1 MSEILSSI
9 VPTAE
14 MSAVVSFMSQNDDPL
29 NVSLRLDD
37 RGDAAHRTVELATT
51 RKSRIVVV
59 GDLML
64 DRYYD
69 GSVDRVSPEAPVP
82 VLHVRRSFEHPGGAA
97 NVAANIAAMES
108 DIAVIGLT
116 GIDDSASRLRSL
128 LVSAGVECDSIVS
141 TTTIPTTTK
150 TRLLTSHHQIARFD
164 LEEQANDPSA
174 RSSLIQC
181 FESSLAHA
189 DTVVLSDYA
198 KGVCHPDVCE
208 TVIAGARR
216 MGRPV
221 IVDPKSVDFSKY
233 RGATVIT
240 PNRSEAAA
248 STGISIHSPADAVLA
263 ARTIHQ
269 LHQIES
275 VVITLGEQGMVLF
288 TTDEATLIPT
298 QAKHVFDV
306 TGAGDTVVAALAVC
320 LARGMNLSQ
329 ACHLANIAAGLQVAK
344 IGTCP
349 ITWNEI
355 ALATGTQS
363 IPNGKVLPLDAIT
376 VVCNDAKRSGKIV
389 GFTNGCFDI
398 LHHGHAALLEAAAK
412 ECDILIVGLN
422 SDASVRRLKGNPRP
436 YVAAQHRAALLAAL
450 ESVSYV
456 VEFDEDTPLATIE
469 AIAPDVLIKG
479 ADYSSRDVV
488 GAHVVTARGGRVVTP
503 LFVPDV
509 STTNLVER
517 ILSTTTGSSLERAA

>member
-1 MSEILSSI
+1 
-9 VPTAE
+9 

-29 NVSLRLDD
+29 NASLRLDD
-37 RGDAAHRTVELATT
+37 GGNATHRTVELATT

-164 LEEQANDPSA
+164 LEEQATDPSA

-288 TTDEATLIPT
+288 TNDEATLIPT

-320 LARGMNLSQ
+320 LARYEPV
-329 ACHLANIAAGLQVAK
+329 AGL
-344 IGTCP
+344 P
-349 ITWNEI
+349 
-355 ALATGTQS
+355 L
-363 IPNGKVLPLDAIT
+363 GKYRRWSA
-376 VVCNDAKRSGKIV
+376 SGKNWHLSNHMERDRSCNRHTV
-389 GFTNGCFDI
+389 DPKREG
-398 LHHGHAALLEAAAK
+398 
-412 ECDILIVGLN
+412 
-422 SDASVRRLKGNPRP
+422 
-436 YVAAQHRAALLAAL
+436 VAAR
-450 ESVSYV
+450 
-456 VEFDEDTPLATIE
+456 
-469 AIAPDVLIKG
+469 
-479 ADYSSRDVV
+479 RD
-488 GAHVVTARGGRVVTP
+488 HCRLQRCKTQRENRRFYKR
-503 LFVPDV
+503 LF
-509 STTNLVER
+509 
-517 ILSTTTGSSLERAA
+517 

>member
-1 MSEILSSI
+1 M
-9 VPTAE
+9 PK
-14 MSAVVSFMSQNDDPL
+14 NDGLPK
-29 NVSLRLDD
+29 VSLRLGD
-37 RGDAAHRTVELATT
+37 RGDAEDGRIGGFPGELNAPRT
-51 RKSRIVVV
+51 SRVLVV

-69 GSVDRVSPEAPVP
+69 GSVERVSPEAPVP

-108 DIAVIGLT
+108 DIAVVGLT

-128 LVSAGVECDSIVS
+128 LVGAGVECDSIVT

-164 LEEQANDPSA
+164 LEELANDPSA
-174 RSSLIQC
+174 RYALIQS
-181 FESSLAHA
+181 FESILARV

-198 KGVCHPDVCE
+198 KGVCHPEVCDA
-208 TVIAGARR
+208 VISGAHRI
-216 MGRPV
+216 GRPV

-248 STGISIHSPADAVLA
+248 STGISINEPADAVLA
-263 ARTIHQ
+263 ARKIHQ
-269 LHQIES
+269 AHQIES
-275 VVITLGEQGMVLF
+275 VVVTLGEQGMVLF
-288 TTDEATLIPT
+288 TNDEATLIPT

-320 LARGMNLSQ
+320 LARGINLSH

-355 ALATGTQS
+355 TLVTSTQA
-363 IPNGKVLPLDAIT
+363 IPPGKVLPLDAMA
-376 VVCNDAKRSGKIV
+376 VVSSDAKRSGKIV

-422 SDASVRRLKGNPRP
+422 SDASVRRLKGHPRP
-436 YVAAQHRAALLAAL
+436 YVAAKHRAAVLAAL
-450 ESVSYV
+450 SSVSYV
-456 VEFDEDTPLATIE
+456 VEFDEDTPLTTIK
-469 AIAPDVLIKG
+469 AIEPDVLIKG
-479 ADYSSRDVV
+479 ADYSGKDIV

-509 STTNLVER
+509 STTNLIER
-517 ILSTTTGSSLERAA
+517 ILSTPTGPSLERAA